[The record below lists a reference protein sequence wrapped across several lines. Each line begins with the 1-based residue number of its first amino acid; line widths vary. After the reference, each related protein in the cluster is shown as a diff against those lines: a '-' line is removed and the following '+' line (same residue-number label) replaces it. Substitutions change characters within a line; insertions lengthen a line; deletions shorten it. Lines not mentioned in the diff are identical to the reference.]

1 MYLIVFIGFFS
12 FRIAFHLGSLFYKFF
27 YVFINFFMFLASQI
41 GIGKSIWQ
49 VRLAS
54 QFGKSDWHWQVNL
67 ASQFGKSDWQ
77 VNLASQIG
85 KSDWQVKL
93 PFLYCFLLYEVHPF
107 LLFPRLSSIALL

>member
-49 VRLAS
+49 VNLAS
-54 QFGKSDWHWQVNL
+54 QIGIGKSIWHWQVNL
-67 ASQFGKSDWQ
+67 ASQIG
-77 VNLASQIG
+77 IG
-85 KSDWQVKL
+85 KSDWQVRL
-93 PFLYCFLLYEVHPF
+93 ASETALFI
-107 LLFPRLSSIALL
+107 LLFII